1 MFQDLEKRIA
11 RLEHQQNI
19 SEKKTLSKRSS
30 FLRWAGSGLKAI
42 HAVFPQTMGSNKIAQ
57 KILEILSSAIYDG
70 GLDGVK
76 TLKDI
81 KGVAFLEAD
90 LSVDP
95 QDQLEDE
102 EIDATVGAVLSGTL
116 QVEMQFMVEIK
127 NLLKVRTLQIELD
140 DRKSVSDLCDALTKN
155 IAMSVIPRMSDA
167 DLIEHFEVGEY
178 FQSEKRYIN
187 DFAVEKVELAYPPE
201 IKVQRA
207 SRKNGTLVFSL
218 IETVEGV
225 FTLSEDGVDQYDY

>member
-11 RLEHQQNI
+11 RLEHI
-19 SEKKTLSKRSS
+19 SENKTLSKRSS